1 MTELFEA
8 IHSQRAIRRFTD
20 EPVTDDEVHK
30 VLDAAT
36 RAPSASNT
44 QPWSFVVVRDPE
56 RRRQLAELYAKSW
69 DIAKHFYGEPEKAED
84 DWERRMLVAVN
95 KLAATLE
102 TAPVLI
108 LACLDRA
115 RLGPLVTTD
124 LVTLLDPPSAYGAIW
139 ASVQNLLLA
148 ARGLGLGTV
157 PTTLHRLHEPQ
168 VRAMFELPDTVEPM
182 VLVVMGRPAA
192 PFGPTSRDPVEQVTY
207 RERWG
212 DPL

>member
-8 IHSQRAIRRFTD
+8 IHTQRAIRRFTD
-20 EPVTDDEVHK
+20 EPVTDEEIHQ
-30 VLDAAT
+30 VLEAAT
-36 RAPSASNT
+36 KAPSASNT
-44 QPWSFVVVRDPE
+44 QPWSFVVIREPD

-69 DIAKHFYGEPEKAED
+69 EIARNFYGDPEAAEH

-95 KLAATLE
+95 GMAASLE
-102 TAPVLI
+102 SAPVLI

-124 LVTLLDPPSAYGAIW
+124 LATLLDPPSAYGAIW
-139 ASVQNLLLA
+139 AAVQNLLLA

-168 VRAMFELPDTVEPM
+168 VRALFELPDTVEPM
-182 VLVVMGRPAA
+182 VLVVMGRPDA
-192 PFGPTSRDPVEQVTY
+192 PFGPTSRDPVEQVTFA
-207 RERWG
+207 ERWG